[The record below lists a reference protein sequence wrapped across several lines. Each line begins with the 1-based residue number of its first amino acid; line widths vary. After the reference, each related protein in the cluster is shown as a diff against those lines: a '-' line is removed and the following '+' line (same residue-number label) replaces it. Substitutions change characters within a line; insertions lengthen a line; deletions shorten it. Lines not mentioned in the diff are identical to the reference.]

1 MLKKLKYSLITL
13 SVLSLSPSVF
23 AAEGDSALPQVVKDS
38 ITGVGST
45 ATEMMDLLWPVI
57 ALVATGWIAI
67 KLFKKGTS
75 KV

>member
-23 AAEGDSALPQVVKDS
+23 AADGDSAIPQAAKDA
-38 ITGVGST
+38 ITGIGST
-45 ATEMMDLLWPVI
+45 ATEMLNLLWPVI
-57 ALVATGWIAI
+57 ALVATGWIAV